1 MEASVMQGVSILR
14 RFAHQPMLRWDP
26 LSTSQ
31 HPVSASGDPVIQFG
45 RFCVLPRAR
54 QLLLDGQ
61 PVELGSRAFDL
72 LMVLIGAPGALV
84 TKKEI
89 FSCVWPSTVVEEAN
103 LKVQMSALRK
113 VLSRDRDLIQTVHGR
128 GYVFTG
134 EVSKASVEPDALARP
149 SPELTPSQLGRA
161 LTTNLSDLTSPQRQ
175 PTTGSQMI
183 LSDDKVQPTVAVID
197 DDPDIREAL
206 RGLLRT
212 VGLRVEL
219 FASVQEFLDSSPSD
233 LPGCLILDVRLP
245 GRSGLD
251 FQAELARANLR
262 LPIIFISGH
271 ADIPMSVRAMKGGAV
286 EFLTKP
292 FRDQDLLDAIQ
303 LAIAQDRARRDDERA
318 VANPLWLSRH
328 ADAA

>member
-1 MEASVMQGVSILR
+1 LVTRSICDKGQGLSCSADVGDGLEAIRIEGVGQMAIEKRDLMFRSGRPSPPPGSSCRHEISV
-14 RFAHQPMLRWDP
+14 
-26 LSTSQ
+26 
-31 HPVSASGDPVIQFG
+31 SGDAVMQFG

-54 QLLLDGQ
+54 QLLVDRQ

-72 LMVLIGAPGALV
+72 LMVLIGAPGTLV

-89 FSCVWPSTVVEEAN
+89 FSCVWPGTVVEEAN
-103 LKVQMSALRK
+103 LKVQMSAVRK
-113 VLSRDRDLIQTVHGR
+113 VLSRDRELIKTIHGR

-149 SPELTPSQLGRA
+149 SPELTPPPLGRA
-161 LTTNLSDLTSPQRQ
+161 LTTNLSDLTSPHRQR
-175 PTTGSQMI
+175 TTGSKMI
-183 LSDDKVQPTVAVID
+183 PPDDKARPTVTVID

-233 LPGCLILDVRLP
+233 LPGCLVLDVRLP

-251 FQAELARANLR
+251 FQAELPAQICACR
-262 LPIIFISGH
+262 LSSSAATPI
-271 ADIPMSVRAMKGGAV
+271 
-286 EFLTKP
+286 
-292 FRDQDLLDAIQ
+292 
-303 LAIAQDRARRDDERA
+303 
-318 VANPLWLSRH
+318 SRCRF
-328 ADAA
+328 AP